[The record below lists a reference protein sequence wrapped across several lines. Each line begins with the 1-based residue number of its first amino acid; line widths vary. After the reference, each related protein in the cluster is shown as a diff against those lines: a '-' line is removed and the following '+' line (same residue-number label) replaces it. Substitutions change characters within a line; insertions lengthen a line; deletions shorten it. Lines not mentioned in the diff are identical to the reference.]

1 MVKHT
6 FKKQERVTN
15 KTIIKQLFSKGNSF
29 NNFPIRLVWIEQDAD
44 GHFPV
49 EVLISVPKRAFPH
62 ATDRNQVRRRIREAY
77 RLHKYILFEDLKEK
91 VPNKKYSFCLLYNA
105 PEIQEYAPIEQ
116 AVKNIMIRFLKI
128 VANG

>member
-29 NNFPIRLVWIEQDAD
+29 NNFPIRLVWIEQEAD
-44 GHFPV
+44 GYFPV
-49 EVLISVPKRAFPH
+49 EVLISVPKRTFPH

-77 RLHKYILFEDLKEK
+77 RLQKHTLIQILKET
-91 VPNKKYSFCLLYNA
+91 VPQKKYSFCLLYNA
-105 PEIQEYAPIEQ
+105 PAIQDYAAIEL
-116 AVKNIMIRFLKI
+116 AVKNIIVRFLKI
-128 VANG
+128 VEKG